1 LEGDQLMGQPIT
13 GPKMALFAEA
23 EEKFFFKAAAT
34 QVEFV
39 KDAAGTITHAVL
51 RAGGRDTKA
60 VRKP

>member
-1 LEGDQLMGQPIT
+1 MGQPMR
-13 GPKMALFAEA
+13 GPKMALLAEA
-23 EEKFFFKAAAT
+23 EGRFFFKAAVI

-39 KDAAGTITHAVL
+39 KDTAGTITEAVL